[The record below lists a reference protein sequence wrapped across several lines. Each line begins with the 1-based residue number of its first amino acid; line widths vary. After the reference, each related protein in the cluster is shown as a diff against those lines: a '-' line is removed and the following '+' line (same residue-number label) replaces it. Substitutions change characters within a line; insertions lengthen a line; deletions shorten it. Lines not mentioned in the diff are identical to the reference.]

1 MSGPFVEL
9 VPPTRSKAPENHPKA
24 VLDWQAPAG
33 MGTALQVAWR
43 KFYGDARTKYGITPA
58 QYRDLYLAQH
68 GCCYICR
75 KAKGVNP
82 DDPRGRGSRRLA
94 VDHNHVTGEVR
105 GLLCSGGDKTCNRI
119 IGWLTLD
126 ALRRAVAYVEGP
138 PARTVRLARSV
149 MDEVPDPAAEDTML
163 KMVLELQ

>member
-1 MSGPFVEL
+1 MTTPTPLAWTPPSGMEGGV
-9 VPPTRSKAPENHPKA
+9 A
-24 VLDWQAPAG
+24 AG
-33 MGTALQVAWR
+33 WR
-43 KFYGDARTKYGITPA
+43 TFYRHIADVYRITPQ
-58 QYRDLYLAQH
+58 QYRDLYVAQH